1 MLLRSARLSVPL
13 LLALGAA
20 AAGAADLLSAL
31 RLADTII
38 TGERRIA
45 IIETSHGEQRFIT
58 EGEKLAGCLVKRIR
72 IDGVDL
78 DCRGQVRSLGFA
90 GRARSA
96 ALQPRTGTGLMLIT

>member
-1 MLLRSARLSVPL
+1 MRPSVL
-13 LLALGAA
+13 LLITLVA
-20 AAGAADLLSAL
+20 AAGYAADLLSAI

-58 EGEKLAGCLVKRIR
+58 EGEKIAGCLVKHIR

-78 DCRGQVRSLGFA
+78 ECRGRARSLGFA
-90 GRARSA
+90 GRARNA
-96 ALQPRTGTGLMLIT
+96 AAQPADRADFMSIS

>member
-1 MLLRSARLSVPL
+1 MRAIRPSVL
-13 LLALGAA
+13 LLITLAA
-20 AAGAADLLSAL
+20 AAGYAADLLSAI

-58 EGEKLAGCLVKRIR
+58 EGETVAGCLVKHIR
-72 IDGVDL
+72 VDGVDL
-78 DCRGQVRSLGFA
+78 ECRGRVRSLGFA

-96 ALQPRTGTGLMLIT
+96 AVQPAQPADQTSIS

>member
-1 MLLRSARLSVPL
+1 MRTARLSVPL
-13 LLALGAA
+13 LLTLLGTAT
-20 AAGAADLLSAL
+20 AGAADLLSAM

-38 TGERRIA
+38 TGARRIA

-78 DCRGQVRSLGFA
+78 DCRGRVRSLGFA
-90 GRARSA
+90 GHARSA
-96 ALQPRTGTGLMLIT
+96 ALQLGTGTGLMLIT